1 MSVVAATGGHD
12 GRRRGDRCSSNDGR
26 RRDDG
31 RRGGNSGTPRQFNK
45 TDDAQLVA
53 VLRGAKLRW
62 RSRAEE
68 ATGVAV
74 MTAGVGAKAV

>member
-1 MSVVAATGGHD
+1 M
-12 GRRRGDRCSSNDGR
+12 
-26 RRDDG
+26 
-31 RRGGNSGTPRQFNK
+31 PRQFNE
-45 TDDAQLVA
+45 TDNAQLIA
-53 VLRGAKLRW
+53 VLRCAKLRR